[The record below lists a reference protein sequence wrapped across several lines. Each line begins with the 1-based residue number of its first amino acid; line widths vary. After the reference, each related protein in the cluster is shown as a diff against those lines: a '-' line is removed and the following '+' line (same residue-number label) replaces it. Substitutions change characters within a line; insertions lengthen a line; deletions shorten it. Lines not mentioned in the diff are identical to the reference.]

1 MSKMKNIPV
10 VDLMQIS
17 HPGYRAFSRGRDMDE
32 VMFPAFM
39 DYSLRVCNRFKH
51 YAYEH
56 GNSLITENSLNQIV
70 DYIHDLNET
79 DDPAEVIPMRTKL
92 QSLCVDFR
100 EHCNGMGRCFKVPES
115 MGRFYSDLGDLVLH
129 MTYRYAGVEE

>member
-1 MSKMKNIPV
+1 MSEMKNIPV

-17 HPGYRAFSRGRDMDE
+17 HPGYRAFSRGRDMDD

-39 DYSLRVCNRFKH
+39 DYSIHVCNRFKH

-56 GNSLITENSLNQIV
+56 GGSLITENSLNQIV

-79 DDPAEVIPMRTKL
+79 DDPAEVFPMRTRL
-92 QSLCVDFR
+92 QGLCLDFR
-100 EHCNGMGRCFKVPES
+100 EHCDGMGRCFKVPES
-115 MGRFYSDLGDLVLH
+115 MSRFYSDLGDLVLH
-129 MTYRYAGVEE
+129 MTYKYAGVEE